1 MPFTKC
7 ITKIDRPTIDHAEDL
22 DLVIP
27 KYNLTEQS
35 SNYSETT
42 RGLWLY
48 SNDGAT
54 TFIADIAKDNNFN
67 SFKYRAKLLRN
78 IGANTVSCKSALSCG
93 FGHIYWRNP

>member
-35 SNYSETT
+35 SNYSKTT
-42 RGLWLY
+42 RSLWLY

-67 SFKYRAKLLRN
+67 SFKYSAKLLRN
-78 IGANTVSCKSALSCG
+78 IGANTVSGKSALSCG
-93 FGHIYWRNP
+93 FGHIY

>member
-42 RGLWLY
+42 RSLWL
-48 SNDGAT
+48 
-54 TFIADIAKDNNFN
+54 
-67 SFKYRAKLLRN
+67 
-78 IGANTVSCKSALSCG
+78 
-93 FGHIYWRNP
+93 